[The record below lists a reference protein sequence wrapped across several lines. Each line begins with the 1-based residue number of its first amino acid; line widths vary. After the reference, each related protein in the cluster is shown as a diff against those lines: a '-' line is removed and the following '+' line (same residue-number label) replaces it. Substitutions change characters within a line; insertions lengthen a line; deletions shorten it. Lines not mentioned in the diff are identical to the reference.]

1 MYKRIF
7 GDNKEIEKKL
17 NKFQSIVNSI
27 NDYICIIRTKIVKLS
42 QDVKDIKFLLKTRG
56 NIEKDEKDKKYYFY
70 ESESDEES
78 L

>member
-42 QDVKDIKFLLKTRG
+42 QDVKDIKFLIKTRG
-56 NIEKDEKDKKYYFY
+56 NIEKDKKDKKYYFY

>member
-27 NDYICIIRTKIVKLS
+27 NDYICIIL
-42 QDVKDIKFLLKTRG
+42 
-56 NIEKDEKDKKYYFY
+56 
-70 ESESDEES
+70 
-78 L
+78 